1 GRQTRIREKVS
12 GAQRAGDVGEV
23 RLLVIETEVIE
34 VDVSPMSAVTVDKA
48 DEDLLALM
56 FLQIDDDAV
65 HVLALGPGGAEEDL
79 AGIAADQLDA
89 GGFGWPSANAEGA
102 PGVGDLERRQGGRP
116 LRVIAAALV
125 AADPVIALVFALHV
139 AAALDDGIALDR
151 LSGEGVALGGPVAQV
166 AGLEIEVQRLAVG
179 PP

>member
-1 GRQTRIREKVS
+1 
-12 GAQRAGDVGEV
+12 
-23 RLLVIETEVIE
+23 
-34 VDVSPMSAVTVDKA
+34 
-48 DEDLLALM
+48 
-56 FLQIDDDAV
+56 
-65 HVLALGPGGAEEDL
+65 ALGPGGAEEDL

-89 GGFGWPSANAEGA
+89 GGFVWPSANEEGG
-102 PGVGDLERRQGGRP
+102 PEVGDLERRRGERP

-179 PP
+179 PPGQYARRRRGRGATGLGRDLLGEADRRKE